1 MTALSR
7 HFTRAAS
14 TDLRVGTPPDDCE
27 KPLSRKVQS
36 ELDLIKLARMNTAES
51 VANSS
56 ITSGFSGGT
65 GDPLPDEIPSSP
77 PALAEITIDCD
88 AVFAIREVNYLRELC
103 ARLVLT
109 SCPVIVA
116 WYSGCAKTRSR
127 CGQVCQ
133 RPGVTAV
140 RRRQF

>member
-14 TDLRVGTPPDDCE
+14 TDLRVGTPPDGCQ

-36 ELDLIKLARMNTAES
+36 ELDLMKLARMNTTES

-65 GDPLPDEIPSSP
+65 GDPLPDEIPSP
-77 PALAEITIDCD
+77 PPVSAEIRIDCD
-88 AVFAIREVNYLRELC
+88 AIVAIREVSRVREQC

-109 SCPVIVA
+109 SCPGIVA
-116 WYSGCAKTRSR
+116 WCSGCAKTRSR
-127 CGQVCQ
+127 YG
-133 RPGVTAV
+133 
-140 RRRQF
+140 